1 MLMKL
6 LLSGLV
12 VVFSATSFAAE
23 FEVQFVLASTAELD
37 NPHDLKLAPDG
48 KYLFVSDVGNNRV
61 VLLNPDTLEFISS
74 FGSDHQSGTHDVDFD
89 DSGHAYVADT
99 HNNRIATYEI
109 NGTNAT
115 FIDQLTERI
124 RGPEGVLVHPNGN
137 IYVAGAWS
145 NNVVAFKDGTVVAEL
160 SGLSAPHDLEL
171 DHNADIWL
179 ADAGN
184 DRMLLLSPELEIK
197 RELSGSPYH
206 FSGVRYQDV
215 FRDGTLIVADK
226 NNHQVK
232 FIGLDG
238 TLLLV
243 LGETKPGKGPM
254 KFATPEGIEISE
266 DSLWI
271 SDSGNDRIVKYEVRR

>member
-74 FGSDHQSGTHDVDFD
+74 FGSDHQSGTHDVDF
-89 DSGHAYVADT
+89 GAHGRAFVADT
-99 HNNRIATYEI
+99 HNNRIAIYEI
-109 NGTNAT
+109 NGTSAT

-238 TLLLV
+238 TVLLV
-243 LGETKPGKGPM
+243 LGETTPGKGPM

-266 DSLWI
+266 DNLWI

>member
-61 VLLNPDTLEFISS
+61 VLLNPDTLEFVSS

-145 NNVVAFKDGTVVAEL
+145 NNVVAFKNCLLYTSDA
-160 SGLSAPHDLEL
+160 
-171 DHNADIWL
+171 AD
-179 ADAGN
+179 
-184 DRMLLLSPELEIK
+184 E
-197 RELSGSPYH
+197 
-206 FSGVRYQDV
+206 
-215 FRDGTLIVADK
+215 
-226 NNHQVK
+226 
-232 FIGLDG
+232 
-238 TLLLV
+238 
-243 LGETKPGKGPM
+243 
-254 KFATPEGIEISE
+254 
-266 DSLWI
+266 
-271 SDSGNDRIVKYEVRR
+271 